1 MKGIIIYKGK
11 YGATHQYAH
20 SLGSMLHIPA
30 IDSDNVQGNDLD
42 GFDYVIIGSS
52 VYIGKLL
59 IRDWLKRNLASIR
72 SKKIFIFT
80 VSGTPPDEKQKLEK
94 IARENIPEEIRNRS
108 EIYFLHGRM
117 IRKNLSWTDRI
128 LLKIGSMFTKD
139 PDEKKGMLADFDAVK
154 TDNIVPLANAVSV
167 YEHKAPATSQTQ
179 SLV

>member
-30 IDSDNVQGNDLD
+30 INSDNVQGSDLD
-42 GFDYVIIGSS
+42 GFDYVILGSA

-59 IRDWLKRNLASIR
+59 IREWLKRNLGFIR
-72 SKKIFIFT
+72 PKKIFIFT

-94 IARENIPEEIRNRS
+94 IAGENIPEEIRNRS

-117 IRKNLSWTDRI
+117 IRKNLSWADRL

-139 PDEKKGMLADFDAVK
+139 PNEKKGMLADFDAVK
-154 TDNIVPLANAVSV
+154 TDNLVPLINAVSV
-167 YEHKAPATSQTQ
+167 YESKSAAITQAQ